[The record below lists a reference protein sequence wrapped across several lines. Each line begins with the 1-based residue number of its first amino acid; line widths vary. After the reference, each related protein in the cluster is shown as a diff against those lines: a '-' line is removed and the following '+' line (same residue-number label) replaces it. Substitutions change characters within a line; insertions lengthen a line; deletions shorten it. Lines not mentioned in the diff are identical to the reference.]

1 MIEAAKFR
9 FLILGLYM
17 QYKRLY
23 REIWVPAKENRVIYY
38 LYIHIDWIC
47 FWYTPQVVYQT
58 FASRILKK
66 YWKLDELYQKVIWD
80 PVPGPLSR
88 PVVKY
93 TMPYTYVYYINNYE

>member
-47 FWYTPQVVYQT
+47 FWYTPKVVYQT
-58 FASRILKK
+58 FASQILEK
-66 YWKLDELYQKVIWD
+66 YWKLDKLYQKVIRDTD
-80 PVPGPLSR
+80 PGQLGRCPDQ
-88 PVVKY
+88 
-93 TMPYTYVYYINNYE
+93 